1 MNAREEYTIFLD
13 INAQLLS
20 LLGNRMA
27 ASGRYIHESIQ
38 QNDVDS
44 QCQEKALLQDVAS
57 TEDRDSIISVW
68 DKILRLL
75 ISQNSI
81 YQNTAIEEIE
91 ILQQII
97 SMYPTFIKVL
107 MPEVIAQDYNNFT
120 REAIK
125 NELLHDASVKMA
137 SIKNKLFKDS
147 E

>member
-57 TEDRDSIISVW
+57 TEDRDAIISVW